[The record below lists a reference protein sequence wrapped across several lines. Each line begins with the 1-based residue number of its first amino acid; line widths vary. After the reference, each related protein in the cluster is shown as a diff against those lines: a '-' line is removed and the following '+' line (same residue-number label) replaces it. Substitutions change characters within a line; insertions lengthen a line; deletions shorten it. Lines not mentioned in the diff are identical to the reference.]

1 MAGHMAKMYSCSS
14 DRGAVLQSGI
24 HWTVSASQAHRHE
37 SLPASFWQPYLPT
50 ALFRQSVLQLAA
62 ILHVYIQIFFCKL
75 IWQKNSP
82 PGKTQAEVRISVFCL
97 LFYGSSNRY
106 TNKQK
111 ISKMKE
117 TRRRSSPAD
126 PGQTEACCLLSLSAS
141 HLLLHNPKAAS
152 SPPR

>member
-1 MAGHMAKMYSCSS
+1 MSNFDLLYELCRLHKHIAMNRCPLPFGSHIYQPRCSDRASCS
-14 DRGAVLQSGI
+14 
-24 HWTVSASQAHRHE
+24 
-37 SLPASFWQPYLPT
+37 WQPY
-50 ALFRQSVLQLAA
+50 FMC
-62 ILHVYIQIFFCKL
+62 IFKFFSASESDKK
-75 IWQKNSP
+75 KNSP
-82 PGKTQAEVRISVFCL
+82 PGKTHAEVRISVFCL
-97 LFYGSSNRY
+97 LFYGSSNRC